1 MISPH
6 SPRLIWSNGAF
17 DEEKKANSVL
27 PGRCEGSDLDLDPVV
42 DPGCIVVANGPE
54 VVTPEVI
61 R

>member
-1 MISPH
+1 MVP
-6 SPRLIWSNGAF
+6 LTK
-17 DEEKKANSVL
+17 KKANSVL